1 MKPVCVTNTT
11 VVSPG
16 VCVATGTF
24 VFTDRIAKEL
34 RDSDPLPPGCEVI
47 DGRGKT
53 LTPGLVDIHH
63 HGIGRH
69 LYENS
74 AEDLV
79 EGLKT
84 PARFGVTSVCP
95 TLYAELKPTSL
106 KHLESLASALP
117 KVTGVHVPG
126 FHLEGPF
133 LAITGAGGL
142 TMNPDVKFLD
152 ELLAACGGKVSAMSL
167 SPEKPGVIA
176 VIERLVE
183 KGITP
188 FLTHTRASYEQT
200 WAAID
205 AGATH
210 ATHFYDVF
218 PLPEET
224 DPGVRPVG
232 AVEAFLGHPKSTV
245 DFICD
250 GVHVHPGAI
259 RAAMAARGWENVI
272 AITDSNIGAGLPAG
286 VYPTTWGHEV
296 SVSPENAARIHHP
309 ISPKHGALAGSSL
322 TLNRAVA
329 NLSKWFKLNPPQLW
343 AIATSNPARVIRSD
357 RGGLAVGAVADLV
370 LWNDDFTPSRTW
382 VGGQLVYSQETS

>member
-1 MKPVCVTNTT
+1 MKPVCVTNAT
-11 VVSPG
+11 VVVPG
-16 VCVATGTF
+16 DSAAAGTV
-24 VFTDRIAKEL
+24 VFTDRITQV
-34 RDSDPLPPGCEVI
+34 LPAGAEPPAGCEVV

-53 LTPGLVDIHH
+53 LTPGLVDLHH
-63 HGIGRH
+63 HGSGRH

-74 AEDLV
+74 PEDLV

-84 PARFGVTSVCP
+84 PPKFGVTSVCP
-95 TLYAELKPTSL
+95 TLYSELKHTSL
-106 KHLESLASALP
+106 KHLESLTAALD
-117 KVTGVHVPG
+117 KVAGVHVPG

-142 TMNPDVKFLD
+142 TMNPDLKFLD
-152 ELLAACGGKVSAMSL
+152 ELLAACGGRVTAMSL

-176 VIERLVE
+176 AIERLVE
-183 KGITP
+183 RGVQP
-188 FLTHTRASYEQT
+188 FLTHTRASYEDT
-200 WAAID
+200 WAAIE

-218 PLPEET
+218 PLPDET

-232 AVEAFLGHPKSTV
+232 AVEAFLGHPKSTI

-259 RAAMAARGWENVI
+259 RSALAARGWENIV

-286 VYPTTWGHEV
+286 IYPTSWGYEV
-296 SVSPENAARIHHP
+296 SVSPDNAARIHHP
-309 ISPKHGALAGSSL
+309 VSPKHGVLAGSSL

-329 NLSKWFKLNPPQLW
+329 NLNKWLNLPPHQLW
-343 AIATSNPARVIRSD
+343 ATATANPARVIRSD
-357 RGGLAVGAVADLV
+357 RGRLTVGAAADLV
-370 LWNDDFTPSRTW
+370 LWNADFTASRTW
-382 VGGQLVYSQETS
+382 VGGQLVYSQELS